1 MSKLFLD
8 GIFKKNDSPS
18 GVHIYMPNSSKKTG
32 ENTALNLYGLMVG
45 DVSFQAQN
53 KWGTILHDLSNLAD
67 FSSLAGQE
75 SMFSWVNASTMCWKG
90 TNPLTIG
97 IEFYLINY
105 QKGLGLESQ
114 LKRLIKLAS
123 LYKNQA
129 AGSLG
134 SNFKVLVHGGYAADI
149 LKSNS
154 SLWSMELKSVMGL
167 QNDSNLNGPESID
180 KKLYDSNGN
189 ALGSLTLRFGHKS
202 TIRNVLLSK
211 IDVTESNVEVIDQA
225 GGNIKPLYYRVSAQ
239 FTGVRPLLSTDVD
252 HMFNY

>member
-1 MSKLFLD
+1 
-8 GIFKKNDSPS
+8 
-18 GVHIYMPNSSKKTG
+18 
-32 ENTALNLYGLMVG
+32 
-45 DVSFQAQN
+45 
-53 KWGTILHDLSNLAD
+53 
-67 FSSLAGQE
+67 
-75 SMFSWVNASTMCWKG
+75 
-90 TNPLTIG
+90 
-97 IEFYLINY
+97 
-105 QKGLGLESQ
+105 
-114 LKRLIKLAS
+114 
-123 LYKNQA
+123 
-129 AGSLG
+129 
-134 SNFKVLVHGGYAADI
+134 
-149 LKSNS
+149 
-154 SLWSMELKSVMGL
+154 MGL